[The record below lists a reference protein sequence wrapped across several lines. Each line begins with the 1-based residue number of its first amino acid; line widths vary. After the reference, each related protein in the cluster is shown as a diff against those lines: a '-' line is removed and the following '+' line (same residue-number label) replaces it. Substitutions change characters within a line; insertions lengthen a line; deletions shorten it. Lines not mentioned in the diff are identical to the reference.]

1 MLKYIDHP
9 VFLKTEIGTT
19 IETNRHYPTA
29 IQKAPKIMER
39 VVAMENISEKG
50 VETFVTCEPIITYY
64 RF

>member
-1 MLKYIDHP
+1 
-9 VFLKTEIGTT
+9 LKTEIGTT